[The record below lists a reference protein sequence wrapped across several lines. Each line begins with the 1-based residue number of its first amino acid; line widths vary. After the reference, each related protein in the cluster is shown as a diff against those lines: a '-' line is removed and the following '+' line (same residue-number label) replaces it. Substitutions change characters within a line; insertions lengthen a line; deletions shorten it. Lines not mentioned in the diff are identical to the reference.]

1 MMSNAHITM
10 AYDMNVTYTSGFR
23 FNMSQ
28 DVVSKFSQSLIP
40 ARLCVWIFLV
50 VVTPVMMTIYT
61 DILLSKF
68 REILPYEELYYI
80 ETARYLIT
88 T

>member
-1 MMSNAHITM
+1 M
-10 AYDMNVTYTSGFR
+10 
-23 FNMSQ
+23 
-28 DVVSKFSQSLIP
+28 
-40 ARLCVWIFLV
+40 
-50 VVTPVMMTIYT
+50 MMTIYT

-68 REILPYEELYYI
+68 REILPYEELYYV